1 MTESDELD
9 RLLAAW
15 ATRYRLTEA
24 EVASVR
30 ANVASSEN
38 AAPATLDAEWLW
50 SLLQPVTALVDRL
63 ELAEPDEGGFGLL
76 SGSGRPWTT
85 YLQLA

>member
-15 ATRYRLTEA
+15 ATRYRLTQVQ
-24 EVASVR
+24 VASVR
-30 ANVASSEN
+30 AHVASSES
-38 AAPATLDAEWLW
+38 AAPAALDAEWLW
-50 SLLQPVTALVDRL
+50 SLLRPVTALVDRL
-63 ELAEPDEGGFGLL
+63 ELAEPGAGGFGLL
-76 SGSGRPWTT
+76 SGSGQPWTS

>member
-15 ATRYRLTEA
+15 ATRYRLTQVQ
-24 EVASVR
+24 VASVR
-30 ANVASSEN
+30 AHVASSES
-38 AAPATLDAEWLW
+38 AAPAALDAEWLW
-50 SLLQPVTALVDRL
+50 SLLRPVTALYERLDR
-63 ELAEPDEGGFGLL
+63 EPADAPAGWPTSLGQH
-76 SGSGRPWTT
+76 WTT